1 MTGSSSSSD
10 DDEITLMSAARLCEL
25 VRRRALSP
33 VEIMEAHL
41 RRADELNPAL
51 NAIVTFAPDALEQ
64 ARAAERALMRG
75 DSLPPLHGLP
85 VTIKDTIATAGL
97 RTTSGSLTRADHVP
111 AEDAPAV
118 ARLRAAGAIVYGKTN
133 ASELAIEYN
142 ADNPVFGRTNNPHDL
157 ERSPGGSSGGCAAAV
172 GACLSPAS
180 LGSDLVGSIRIP
192 AHFCG
197 VAGLFPTPG
206 RVPRGGHFPPTT
218 GALAAGASLGPLA
231 RTIDDL
237 ALLFDALTREDQHPP
252 TDTLAGE
259 LQLPTSETRLRG
271 LRVACYADDGAV
283 RVTEETE
290 RAVRSAARALAAAG
304 VETVDARPP
313 EIEGAS
319 ELWLALFPR
328 AVVGI
333 VRAEYAGREEL
344 AGAAVRAILRRD
356 ESAADAA
363 PEIDSDAWA
372 ERGRLRASLL
382 ERMRETPLLVA
393 PVGAVAAFA
402 HGARKVE
409 VRGEPVSTFR
419 AFGWAQACNVF
430 GLPAACVPAGR
441 TLGGLPVGVQ
451 IIGRPG
457 EERLVLAAA
466 RVVES
471 AGGGWQP
478 PPRAALPSGR
488 DNPL

>member
-1 MTGSSSSSD
+1 MRSSGH
-10 DDEITLMSAARLCEL
+10 DEITSLSAAKLCEA

-41 RRADELNPAL
+41 GRAEALNPAL
-51 NAIVTFAPDALEQ
+51 NAIVTFAPDALDA
-64 ARAAERALMRG
+64 ARAAERAAMSG

-97 RTTSGSLTRADHVP
+97 RTTSGSRARANYVP
-111 AEDAPAV
+111 AADAPAV

-133 ASELAIEYN
+133 TSELAIEYN

-157 ERSPGGSSGGCAAAV
+157 ARTPGGSSGGCAAAV
-172 GACLSPAS
+172 SACLSPAGV
-180 LGSDLVGSIRIP
+180 GSDLVGSIRIP

-206 RVPRGGHFPPTT
+206 RVPAGGHFPPTE

-231 RTIDDL
+231 RSVDDL
-237 ALLFDALTREDQHPP
+237 ALLFDALTRADP
-252 TDTLAGE
+252 TRAGSLAGE
-259 LQLPTSETRLRG
+259 SPEPVSDAELRL

-283 RVTEETE
+283 RASEETR
-290 RAVRSAARALAAAG
+290 RAVESAARALAAFG
-304 VETVDARPP
+304 METIDSRPP
-313 EIEGAS
+313 EVSGAS
-319 ELWLALFPR
+319 DLWLALFPR
-328 AVVGI
+328 AVGEI

-344 AGAAVRAILRRD
+344 AGAAAGAILRRG
-356 ESAADAA
+356 EGAALAGS
-363 PEIDSDAWA
+363 EQNFDAWA

-382 ERMRETPLLVA
+382 ERMQETPLLLA
-393 PVGAVAAFA
+393 PVGAVVAFA
-402 HGARKVE
+402 HGARQVE
-409 VRGEPVSTFR
+409 VDGERVNAFR
-419 AFGWAQACNVF
+419 AFGYAQVCNVF

-441 TLGGLPVGVQ
+441 TREGLPIGVQ
-451 IIGRPG
+451 LIGRPFQ
-457 EERLVLAAA
+457 ERFILAAA

-471 AGGGWQP
+471 ALGGWQP
-478 PPRAALPSGR
+478 PPVALPSGG